1 MIKKIKF
8 IIIILFSLFTFFI
21 FLIGLEKPNNYLPEK
36 TLNNIEKNLSFIN
49 LYDDQ
54 EVLLGELIDNNKFS
68 IINIWASWCLPCRN
82 EHSYLVDLK
91 KIKNINI
98 IGINYKDE
106 EANAKKFL
114 KELGNPYSEILIDSD
129 GTKSIELGAYGVPE
143 TYLINNRTKEVI
155 KKFIGP
161 LNDLKFKEIDKLIN
175 NEKI

>member
-1 MIKKIKF
+1 MIRNIKF
-8 IIIILFSLFTFFI
+8 IVILLFSLFI
-21 FLIGLEKPNNYLPEK
+21 FV
-36 TLNNIEKNLSFIN
+36 
-49 LYDDQ
+49 
-54 EVLLGELIDNNKFS
+54 VLLKGLNQPNSYSPDNISNKIETKITAKMLFTNKEISLDELINRNNFS

-114 KELGNPYSEILIDSD
+114 KELGNPYSEILIDTD
-129 GTKSIELGAYGVPE
+129 GTKSIELGAYGIPE

-161 LNDLKFKEIDKLIN
+161 LNDLKFKEIIKAIN